1 VSMKMMS
8 IRPCINIMP
17 EEVAREFLLSYFE
30 RRKTEF
36 EMVVIKPRK
45 TTSAA
50 PRAKKCGKEK
60 ISLTPEELEILK
72 KLGL

>member
-1 VSMKMMS
+1 MS
-8 IRPCINIMP
+8 GDASLN
-17 EEVAREFLLSYFE
+17 FLLDYFR
-30 RRKTEF
+30 RRKDEF
-36 EMVVIKPRK
+36 EMVVIKPKR